1 MITTVFFVLAAPMAA
16 SVLAS
21 AVPNPEPALLMLVL
35 GSALA
40 GFLLAIAA
48 RAIGERT

>member
-1 MITTVFFVLAAPMAA
+1 MITTVFSVLAAPMAA

-21 AVPNPEPALLMLVL
+21 AVPNPEPALFLLAL

-40 GFLLAIAA
+40 GFLLAMAA
-48 RAIGERT
+48 RAIGEKT

>member
-21 AVPNPEPALLMLVL
+21 AVPNPEHALLMLAL